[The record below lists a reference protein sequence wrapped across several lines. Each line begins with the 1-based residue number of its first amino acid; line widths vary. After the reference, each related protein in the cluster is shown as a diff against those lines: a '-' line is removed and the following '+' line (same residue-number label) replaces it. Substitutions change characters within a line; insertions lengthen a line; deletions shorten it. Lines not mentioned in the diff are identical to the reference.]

1 MPVNSVAENAF
12 GTAGTICWTI
22 QLIPQLWKTY
32 REKDTTGLSDW
43 MILAWSVSGAFL
55 GTYSIVKNL
64 NIPLILQP
72 QLFAALTMASWAQCQ
87 YYSRGRS
94 RNMSLLLFLSGCA
107 ILGGFEVGTVYAVRP
122 SFSRGDRSGT
132 EGIEFFGVMS
142 TVLITIAFVPQYLE
156 IYQHKEVIGISSLFL
171 MVDLLG
177 GNVNSFEFVSFFHRP
192 FLSGVFSDLSLVFK
206 SGNFDIVAAVTYS
219 LVIVMDGSVLIAAW
233 ILNPRARHR
242 RRQQQDE
249 SETSSPGPTF
259 SANHNSSIMIE
270 TDTAAATIVSQSPV
284 ETATTTP
291 LGGSSCLLEKV

>member
-32 REKDTTGLSDW
+32 RDKDTTGLSDW

-87 YYSRGRS
+87 YYGRGRS
-94 RNMSLLLFLSGCA
+94 RNMTLLLFLSGCA

-171 MVDLLG
+171 IVDLLG
-177 GNVNSFEFVSFFHRP
+177 ER

-242 RRQQQDE
+242 RRQQRDE

>member
-32 REKDTTGLSDW
+32 HEKDTTGLSDW

-87 YYSRGRS
+87 CYGRGRS

-107 ILGGFEVGTVYAVRP
+107 ILGGFEVGTVY
-122 SFSRGDRSGT
+122 RSGT

-177 GNVNSFEFVSFFHRP
+177 EFY
-192 FLSGVFSDLSLVFK
+192 FLLFK
-206 SGNFDIVAAVTYS
+206 AGDFDIVAAVTYS
-219 LVIVMDGSVLIAAW
+219 LVIVMDGSVIVAAW

-242 RRQQQDE
+242 RRQQRDE
-249 SETSSPGPTF
+249 SQIHSPGPT
-259 SANHNSSIMIE
+259 SSENHNSSIMTH
-270 TDTAAATIVSQSPV
+270 TDTTAATIVSQSPV

>member
-55 GTYSIVKNL
+55 GTYSIVKNI

-87 YYSRGRS
+87 FYGRGRS
-94 RNMSLLLFLSGCA
+94 RNMSLLLFLIA
-107 ILGGFEVGTVYAVRP
+107 EIEAVP
-122 SFSRGDRSGT
+122 K
-132 EGIEFFGVMS
+132 
-142 TVLITIAFVPQYLE
+142 

-177 GNVNSFEFVSFFHRP
+177 GNVNSFEF
-192 FLSGVFSDLSLVFK
+192 

-242 RRQQQDE
+242 RRQQRDE